1 MNTNQKGIAMLRRT
15 ILTVLAAAA
24 ALGLAASA
32 ASAQTIVV
40 GGKNFTEQQLMAEMT
55 AQLLKAKG
63 FTVDK
68 RAGLGTAPLRQ
79 AQEAGQIDTYW
90 EYTGTSL
97 ITFNKVTDKLDAAAT
112 YAKVKEL
119 DAAKGLV
126 WLNPSKANNTYALAM
141 RKADATSKGIKSVSD
156 LAAKMKAGQGLKL
169 ASNAEFYARPDGL
182 APLQQTYGFEFGR
195 ENVVRMDTGLVYQAL
210 RDSQVDVGLVF
221 ATDGRVP
228 AFDFVI
234 LQDDKG
240 FFPTYAMTPVVRKET
255 LDKNPKLAEHLN
267 ALSAKL
273 DDATMA
279 KLNASID
286 VDKKSVEEVAAGF
299 LKSQGLV

>member
-1 MNTNQKGIAMLRRT
+1 MLKR
-15 ILTVLAAAA
+15 TVLKFAIAAT
-24 ALGLAASA
+24 ALMIGSA
-32 ASAQTIVV
+32 TVSAQTIVV
-40 GGKNFTEQQLMAEMT
+40 GGKNFTEQQLISEMT
-55 AQLLKAKG
+55 AQLLRAKG

-68 RAGLGTAPLRQ
+68 RAGLGTAAVRQ
-79 AQEAGQIDTYW
+79 AQEAGQVDVYW

-97 ITFNKVTDKLDAAAT
+97 ITFNKITDKLDPAAT

-126 WLNPSKANNTYALAM
+126 WLDPSKANNTYALAM
-141 RKADATSKGIKSVSD
+141 RKADASAKGIKSISD
-156 LAAKMKAGQGLKL
+156 LAGKVKGGDNLKL

-182 APLQQTYGFEFGR
+182 APLQKTYGFEFGR

-210 RDSQVDVGLVF
+210 RDSQVAVGLVF

-234 LQDDKG
+234 LTDDKG
-240 FFPTYAMTPVVRKET
+240 FFPNYALTPVVRKET

-267 ALSAKL
+267 TLSAKL

-279 KLNASID
+279 KLNASVD
-286 VDKKSVEEVAAGF
+286 VDKKTIEEVAASF
-299 LKSQGLV
+299 LKAQGVV

>member
-1 MNTNQKGIAMLRRT
+1 MFLHSLKTFALGAIAATL
-15 ILTVLAAAA
+15 LSGA
-24 ALGLAASA
+24 AL
-32 ASAQTIVV
+32 AQTVVV

-55 AQLLKAKG
+55 TQLLKAKG

-79 AQEAGQIDTYW
+79 AQENGQVDVYW

-97 ITFNKVTDKLDAAAT
+97 ITFNKVADKLDAAAT

-141 RKADATSKGIKSVSD
+141 RKADAQSKGIASLSD
-156 LAAKMKAGQGLKL
+156 LSAKVKGGAAMKFGC
-169 ASNAEFYARPDGL
+169 NAEFYARPDGL
-182 APLQQTYGFEFGR
+182 KPLEEAYGFSFGR
-195 ENVVRMDTGLVYQAL
+195 DNVVRMDTGLVYQAL
-210 RDSQVDVGLVF
+210 KDSQVEVGLVF

-228 AFDFVI
+228 AFDFLV
-234 LQDDKG
+234 LKDDKG
-240 FFPTYAMTPVVRKET
+240 FFPSYALTPVVRKET
-255 LDKNPKLAEHLN
+255 LDKNPKLAEILN
-267 ALSAKL
+267 GLSARL

-279 KLNASID
+279 RLNASVD
-286 VDKKSVEEVAAGF
+286 VDKKTVEDVAAGF
-299 LKSQGLV
+299 LKSQNLV

>member
-1 MNTNQKGIAMLRRT
+1 MFLHSLKTMALGAIAATL
-15 ILTVLAAAA
+15 LSGA
-24 ALGLAASA
+24 AL
-32 ASAQTIVV
+32 AQTVVV

-55 AQLLKAKG
+55 TQLLKAKG

-79 AQEAGQIDTYW
+79 AQENGQVDVYW

-97 ITFNKVTDKLDAAAT
+97 ITFNKVADKLDAAAT

-141 RKADATSKGIKSVSD
+141 RKADAQSKGIASLSD
-156 LAAKMKAGQGLKL
+156 LSAKVKGGAAMKFGC
-169 ASNAEFYARPDGL
+169 NAEFYARPDGL
-182 APLQQTYGFEFGR
+182 KPLEEAYGFSFGR
-195 ENVVRMDTGLVYQAL
+195 DNVVRMDTGLVYQAL
-210 RDSQVDVGLVF
+210 KDSQVEVGLVF

-228 AFDFVI
+228 AFDFLV
-234 LQDDKG
+234 LKDDKG
-240 FFPTYAMTPVVRKET
+240 FFPSYALTPVVRKET
-255 LDKNPKLAEHLN
+255 LDKNPKLAEILN
-267 ALSAKL
+267 GLSARL

-279 KLNASID
+279 RLNASVD
-286 VDKKSVEEVAAGF
+286 VDKKTVEDAAAGF
-299 LKSQGLV
+299 LKSQNLV